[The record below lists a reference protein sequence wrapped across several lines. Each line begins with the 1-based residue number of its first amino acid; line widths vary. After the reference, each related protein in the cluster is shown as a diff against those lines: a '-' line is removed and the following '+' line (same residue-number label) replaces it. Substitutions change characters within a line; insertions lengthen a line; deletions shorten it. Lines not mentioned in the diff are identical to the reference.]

1 MRSYKV
7 ETDTPVSML
16 RNNNLDGAIASFD
29 KSSDLISYLERGS
42 VYRMQDYRDGYINS
56 NSNFNNANNYVNK
69 WLASYHNGTWG
80 GISDTFEAGLVNDKV
95 LDYQI
100 KDYEKVMLSTYVALN
115 YISLGNWDNA
125 RVEIKRMYQI
135 EDRIRQYR
143 EVEYQTAKQ
152 KSGALPKNAPTL
164 EQIERQNSGAYS
176 FDFINRPSALGL
188 QNSYQSA
195 FSHYLAGFIFE
206 SLGEYDLARL
216 GYVRALQLN
225 PSNALIKE
233 SINNVDNKSATSS
246 ASNNNKFTDVLFIEE
261 VGHAPQL
268 KSITIPI
275 PWVQSSNGN
284 NCFMAVTMSLPM
296 LDPDK
301 LDTTSSAFLID
312 NNEYNPLLFTDV
324 NLMAARSLHDN
335 LPNIF
340 IRNMLRVARDYTL
353 QQAACNNGVGVIG
366 IASLLG
372 GSVINSADE
381 RTWVMLPSKV
391 YAQRVKLNRGV
402 HKLQVLVNGSRLV
415 SAKINLTA
423 PYQVI
428 TWRVVGNSVYFSQ

>member
-1 MRSYKV
+1 
-7 ETDTPVSML
+7 
-16 RNNNLDGAIASFD
+16 
-29 KSSDLISYLERGS
+29 
-42 VYRMQDYRDGYINS
+42 
-56 NSNFNNANNYVNK
+56 
-69 WLASYHNGTWG
+69 
-80 GISDTFEAGLVNDKV
+80 
-95 LDYQI
+95 
-100 KDYEKVMLSTYVALN
+100 MLSTYVALN